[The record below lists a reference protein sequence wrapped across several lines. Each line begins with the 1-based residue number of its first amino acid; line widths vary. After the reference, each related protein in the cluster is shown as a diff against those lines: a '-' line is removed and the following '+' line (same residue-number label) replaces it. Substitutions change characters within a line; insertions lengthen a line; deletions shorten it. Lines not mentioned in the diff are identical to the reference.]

1 MWVMEI
7 AYNGE
12 HYHGWQV
19 QPSLP
24 TVQGTLTSALEKL
37 LLQPVSVSGCSRTD
51 AGVHAR
57 QFVCSLETE
66 KPIGIPIEK
75 FCKAANHLL
84 PDDIV
89 IKNVA
94 QVPECFHPRFD
105 VISKEYCYEIRD
117 GQTFDPFL
125 RGLVWQLPYRLDEE
139 KMNRA
144 AKCLVGTHDFSAFC
158 SADACEDRIRTI
170 FSLSVT
176 RRGDRV
182 VISVSGNGFLYNMV
196 RIITGTLVDV
206 STGRFAEEDI
216 QDILKSCDRTRG
228 GRTAPPQGLYLNSVT
243 YK

>member
-1 MWVMEI
+1 MWVLEI

-24 TVQGTLTSALEKL
+24 TVQGTLCAALEKL

-57 QFVCSLETE
+57 HFVCSLETE
-66 KPIGIPIEK
+66 KPIGIPMEK
-75 FCKAANHLL
+75 FLKAANHLL

-89 IKNVA
+89 IKNVYVA
-94 QVPECFHPRFD
+94 SEGFHPRFD
-105 VISKEYCYEIRD
+105 VTSKEYCYEIRD
-117 GQTFDPFL
+117 GKTFDPFL
-125 RGLVWQLPYRLDEE
+125 RGLIWQIPYRLDEE

-144 AKCLVGTHDFSAFC
+144 AKYLIGTHDFSAFC
-158 SADACEDRIRTI
+158 SADACEDRVRTI

-176 RRGDRV
+176 RKDDRV
-182 VISVSGNGFLYNMV
+182 IISVAGNGFLYNMV

-206 STGRFAEEDI
+206 STGRFTEKDI
-216 QDILKSCDRTRG
+216 EAILNSCDRTKG
-228 GRTAPPQGLYLNSVT
+228 GRTAPPQGLYLNSVQ
-243 YK
+243 Y

>member
-24 TVQGTLTSALEKL
+24 TVQGTLCLALEKL
-37 LLQPVSVSGCSRTD
+37 LLQRVSVSGCSRTD

-57 QFVCSLETE
+57 HFVCSLETE
-66 KPIGIPIEK
+66 RPIGIPIEK

-89 IKNVA
+89 IKNVYEA
-94 QVPECFHPRFD
+94 PVGFHPRFD
-105 VISKEYCYEIRD
+105 VISKEYRYEIRD
-117 GQTFDPFL
+117 GVAFDPFL

-139 KMNRA
+139 KMNLA
-144 AKCLVGTHDFSAFC
+144 AKHLVGTHDFSAFC
-158 SADACEDRIRTI
+158 SADACEDRVRTI
-170 FSLSVT
+170 YSLSVI
-176 RRGDRV
+176 RKDDRV

-206 STGRFAEEDI
+206 STGRFTESDVAN
-216 QDILKSCDRTRG
+216 ILQSQDRTKG
-228 GRTAPPQGLYLNSVT
+228 GRTAPPQGLYLHSVQ
-243 YK
+243 Y